1 MLTITI
7 PGRQWWDE
15 DEEIFKNSK
24 PTTIQLEHSLI
35 SLSKWEAKYKKP
47 FLNERG
53 IDMSREE
60 TLDYIRF
67 MTITQSVK
75 QEVYESIDQPI
86 MDQIRAYIDDKMT
99 ATVINRPPGG
109 GDGRPVRKETVT
121 SELIYYWMVS
131 ANIPWEAQKWHLNR
145 LLTLI
150 EVIGVKNEQAQ
161 AKGPYKKPSRAGLRN
176 RSALNAQRRAARHSR
191 G

>member
-15 DEEIFKNSK
+15 DEEIFKYSK
-24 PTTIQLEHSLI
+24 PTTVQLEHSLI

-47 FLNERG
+47 FLKENG

-60 TLDYIRF
+60 TLDYIKF

-75 QEVYESIDQPI
+75 PEVYESIDEET
-86 MDQIRAYIDDKMT
+86 MTKIRAYIDDKMT
-99 ATVINRPPGG
+99 ATVINRPPGA
-109 GDGRPVRKETVT
+109 DGRSIRKEIVT

-131 ANIPWEAQKWHLNR
+131 TNIPWEAQKWHLNR

>member
-7 PGRQWWDE
+7 PGRKWWDE
-15 DEEIFKNSK
+15 DEEIFKSSK

-35 SLSKWEAKYKKP
+35 SLSKWESKYKKP
-47 FLNERG
+47 FLREHG
-53 IDMSREE
+53 TEMTREE
-60 TLDYIRF
+60 TLDYIKF

-75 QEVYESIDQPI
+75 PEVYESIDNVT
-86 MDQIRAYIDDKMT
+86 MSKIRAYIDDKMT

-109 GDGRPVRKETVT
+109 DSRPIKKETVT

-131 ANIPWEAQKWHLNR
+131 SNIPWEAQKWHLNR

-161 AKGPYKKPSRAGLRN
+161 AKGPYKKPSRAALRN
-176 RSALNAQRRAARHSR
+176 RSSLNAQRRASRHSK